1 MSKELKLI
9 PPNDPRVL
17 SMIAPFSDDRLEA
30 EGFKNRQE
38 LTDAMFLAMKKYGGI
53 GLSANQV
60 GLPFRMFV
68 AGGHPELEKGMAIAM
83 YNPVIKSI
91 SDDTT
96 MLKEGCLSFPFIFL
110 AIKRPKDVVMS
121 YTDTNGKEQ
130 EAHLKGLMA
139 RVCLHEYDHMQG
151 KVFTE
156 HASKMKLDMAKKK
169 AMKMMK
175 VVEKRKQP
183 MEIGDIDAK

>member
-9 PPNDPRVL
+9 PPSDPRVL
-17 SMIAPFSDDRLEA
+17 SMIAPFSDDRLEE

-130 EAHLKGLMA
+130 EAHLQGLMA

-156 HASKMKLDMAKKK
+156 HASKMKLYMAKKK
-169 AMKMMK
+169 ATKMIKMI
-175 VVEKRKQP
+175 EKRKL
-183 MEIGDIDAK
+183 DKS

>member
-96 MLKEGCLSFPFIFL
+96 LLKLI
-110 AIKRPKDVVMS
+110 I
-121 YTDTNGKEQ
+121 
-130 EAHLKGLMA
+130 
-139 RVCLHEYDHMQG
+139 
-151 KVFTE
+151 
-156 HASKMKLDMAKKK
+156 
-169 AMKMMK
+169 
-175 VVEKRKQP
+175 
-183 MEIGDIDAK
+183 

>member
-1 MSKELKLI
+1 MEDRLKLI

-38 LTDAMFLAMKKYGGI
+38 LTDDMFLAMKRYGGI

-68 AGGHPELEKGMAIAM
+68 AGGHPELERGMAIAM

-110 AIKRPKDVVMS
+110 SIKRPKDVVML

-169 AMKMMK
+169 AKKTMRML
-175 VVEKRKQP
+175 EKRKQP
-183 MEIGDIDAK
+183 KEIGDIDAK

>member
-9 PPNDPRVL
+9 PPSDPRVL

-96 MLKEGCLSFPFIFL
+96 MLKEGVYLFLLYFWLSN
-110 AIKRPKDVVMS
+110 D
-121 YTDTNGKEQ
+121 Q
-130 EAHLKGLMA
+130 
-139 RVCLHEYDHMQG
+139 
-151 KVFTE
+151 
-156 HASKMKLDMAKKK
+156 KM
-169 AMKMMK
+169 
-175 VVEKRKQP
+175 
-183 MEIGDIDAK
+183 

>member
-60 GLPFRMFV
+60 GLPFRYVRCWV
-68 AGGHPELEKGMAIAM
+68 AIPELERGMA
-83 YNPVIKSI
+83 
-91 SDDTT
+91 D
-96 MLKEGCLSFPFIFL
+96 
-110 AIKRPKDVVMS
+110 
-121 YTDTNGKEQ
+121 
-130 EAHLKGLMA
+130 
-139 RVCLHEYDHMQG
+139 
-151 KVFTE
+151 
-156 HASKMKLDMAKKK
+156 
-169 AMKMMK
+169 
-175 VVEKRKQP
+175 
-183 MEIGDIDAK
+183 